1 MFVRLSL
8 SRQIELHIQQLVFCP
23 GQIFNEGLHGCPA
36 LAMLTLMRPGSV
48 VSFKPYVQVFLQ
60 LIYVE
65 IDLLPESDNIEFLEY
80 GLMEPLADA
89 VCLRISLPHAQ
100 A

>member
-1 MFVRLSL
+1 
-8 SRQIELHIQQLVFCP
+8 
-23 GQIFNEGLHGCPA
+23 
-36 LAMLTLMRPGSV
+36 MLTLMRPGSV

-100 A
+100 AYLKQSHSQKISFVGSHDDSCINIR